1 MMDELRQYLLQMGV
15 EGVGMEL
22 TMGSRCVVR
31 SSKEKTKVGGGRVL
45 AQSREALV
53 AV

>member
-1 MMDELRQYLLQMGV
+1 MDELRQYLLQLGL
-15 EGVGMEL
+15 EW
-22 TMGSRCVVR
+22 TMGSHCMVS
-31 SSKEKTKVGGGRVL
+31 SSKEQTKVGGGRVV